1 MSECCEVPF
10 PTSYGE
16 RIRKAGQINRW
27 NWLKTGIVG
36 LALDMLPGQRRA
48 LIERV
53 INQGIT
59 LRGLF
64 ADEERLLDW
73 VRTNVTGVWHVSCSC
88 RMGADG
94 DPMAVLDGACRVRG
108 VEGLRVVDA
117 SSMPEVPRGNTN
129 LPTIMLAEKA
139 ADLILTSPPAT

>member
-1 MSECCEVPF
+1 M
-10 PTSYGE
+10 
-16 RIRKAGQINRW
+16 
-27 NWLKTGIVG
+27 G

-59 LRGLF
+59 LRGLL
-64 ADEERLLDW
+64 ADEEKLLDW